1 MSVYITWN
9 PEYQYVVAMPH
20 IKTPHF
26 NVGDQ
31 AYPNT
36 KSAIDAAGI
45 LNEHTLKARRMTQ
58 IRK

>member
-1 MSVYITWN
+1 MSVYTSWN

-20 IKTPHF
+20 IKTLHY

-31 AYPNT
+31 AYPNI

-45 LNEHTLKARRMTQ
+45 LNEHTLEAPRMTQ